1 MAARLRCRNSLRSTG
16 RRPSGARLRNESL
29 RRWWDPGGDR
39 APTPRSTTDEGNHHP
54 DKLMKSDGWMVSFE
68 LCHMLLKGGGSQGD
82 VSARINQ
89 DLTAERT
96 FHIPVFQGQA
106 PGNHEDRPSLER
118 QHLPVTVSPGKYP
131 QLRDLLLNLD
141 IILSSGYWS

>member
-1 MAARLRCRNSLRSTG
+1 MWRADSAPGLSRCGQPGLEV
-16 RRPSGARLRNESL
+16 SG
-29 RRWWDPGGDR
+29 
-39 APTPRSTTDEGNHHP
+39 
-54 DKLMKSDGWMVSFE
+54 
-68 LCHMLLKGGGSQGD
+68 QGD

-106 PGNHEDRPSLER
+106 AGNHEDRPSLER

-141 IILSSGYWS
+141 IFISSGYWS